1 MKIAS
6 AKINIWGLFYF
17 LLSASLQQELD
28 RLRHTFSGITALLID
43 CGEVQLENFKSLIFG
58 SSK

>member
-6 AKINIWGLFYF
+6 AKINIWSLFYF

-43 CGEVQLENFKSLIFG
+43 CGEVQLENF
-58 SSK
+58 